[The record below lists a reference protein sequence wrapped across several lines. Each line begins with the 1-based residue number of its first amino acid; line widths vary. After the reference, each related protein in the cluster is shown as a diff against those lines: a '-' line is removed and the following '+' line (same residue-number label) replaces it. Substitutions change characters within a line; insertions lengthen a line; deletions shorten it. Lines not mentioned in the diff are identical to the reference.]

1 MNVIA
6 RDITKT
12 FKDATVL
19 DHVTVQIPAGRVTG
33 LWGIN
38 GSGKTMLMR
47 IICGLVR
54 PTSGEVL
61 FDRKV
66 LGRDLAHPLST
77 GALIEGP
84 ALLANRTGFENLR
97 LIGMINGTA
106 TDRDIRRAIAQVG
119 LDPNERKKF
128 KKYSLGMKQRL
139 GIAAAVFEKPDLV
152 ILDEPTNALDTS
164 GVEMVKRVVAAERE
178 RGAAV
183 LMACHDKSV
192 LDAVADH
199 VYSMEA
205 GRVVRE
211 EDPQ

>member
-1 MNVIA
+1 
-6 RDITKT
+6 
-12 FKDATVL
+12 
-19 DHVTVQIPAGRVTG
+19 
-33 LWGIN
+33 
-38 GSGKTMLMR
+38 
-47 IICGLVR
+47 
-54 PTSGEVL
+54 
-61 FDRKV
+61 
-66 LGRDLAHPLST
+66 
-77 GALIEGP
+77 
-84 ALLANRTGFENLR
+84 
-97 LIGMINGTA
+97 MINGTA

-199 VYSMEA
+199 VYCMEA

-211 EDPQ
+211 EDPR